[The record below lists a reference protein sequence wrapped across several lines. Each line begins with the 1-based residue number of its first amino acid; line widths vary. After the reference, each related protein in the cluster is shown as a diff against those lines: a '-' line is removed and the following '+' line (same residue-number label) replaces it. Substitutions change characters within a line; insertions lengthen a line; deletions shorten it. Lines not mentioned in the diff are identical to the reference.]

1 MLQRE
6 RDNLGRSSIKTV
18 KKKEG
23 ILSSHAYSVVG
34 AFAVEAGD
42 EVTAEEKPTYRF
54 IVIENPH
61 DMHTSINYRDYSK
74 RCSETA
80 RQFLEE
86 NEKFEEKE
94 KFYINNNRTCIMELN
109 HFSKL
114 LKDLTYS
121 RD

>member
-1 MLQRE
+1 M
-6 RDNLGRSSIKTV
+6 NNA

-23 ILSSHAYSVVG
+23 IIVGHAYSVVG
-34 AFAVEAGD
+34 AFAVEAGE

-61 DMHTSINYRDYSK
+61 DEHTNINYMAYSK

-80 RQFLEE
+80 KQFLEK
-86 NEKFEEKE
+86 NKKLKKKKQFC
-94 KFYINNNRTCIMELN
+94 ISNNRTCIMELN

-114 LKDLTYS
+114 LKNLTYS
-121 RD
+121 KKINKPKKE